1 MNLIQK
7 VKAKLVSKRSFKK
20 NELAEMGPG
29 KIPKKAPAKK
39 APAKKVKKNG
49 K

>member
-1 MNLIQK
+1 MSLFSK
-7 VKAKLVSKRSFKK
+7 VKAKIISKHSFKK

-39 APAKKVKKNG
+39 VKKNG